1 MVFNEDPP
9 NNEGPLEGMVK
20 FVRYNEV
27 SLY

>member
-1 MVFNEDPP
+1 MGFTEEPP

-20 FVRYNEV
+20 FVGYKKV